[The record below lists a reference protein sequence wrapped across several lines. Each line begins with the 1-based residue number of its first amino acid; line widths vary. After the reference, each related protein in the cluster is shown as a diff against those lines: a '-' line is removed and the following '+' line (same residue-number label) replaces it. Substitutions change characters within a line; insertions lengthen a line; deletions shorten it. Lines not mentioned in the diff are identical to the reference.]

1 LHGINTHADSARPGA
16 KSVSCRAAIWYTF
29 RIHPNQRSF
38 YTGSEDLK
46 ESPMERAELQQQ
58 FVEAERLVEV
68 QSKELK
74 KELRLGDLVLSQ
86 TLYIIGIQ
94 WLGTAGLLG
103 SAHVMY
109 WIPAVLLFYIPSG
122 MVVIHLSKEMPLE
135 GGMYQWAKLRF
146 GELAGFLVA
155 LNLWATVVLVVGSML
170 SILTDNI
177 GYAAG
182 PAGGWIVESK
192 LFNAAVSATVMGG
205 MALITTRGLSLAKW
219 IHNLGGL
226 VLVSMIGAML
236 VFAVPRWIHGNAVS
250 APGALVFP
258 AVTLLNLNVA
268 AKMGFGAFCGFDGMC
283 IFAGEIRNPQ
293 VARTLRRSIFLSGPL
308 IAFIY
313 ILGTA
318 SVLAFTKPAD
328 LDLISPPTQ
337 ALLRG
342 AQGTVL
348 AGIVAPLM
356 ALLLII
362 AGVGGT
368 SLYSNSVIRLP
379 MVAGWDHLL
388 PGWLSRL
395 HPRFKTPVGSIICVA
410 GATFTLTLLGHL
422 GVGAQE
428 AFQFLNNTGII
439 CWALTY
445 LVMFAIP
452 LIGSGEKAPLTVR
465 VAAASGFLMTL
476 LYVALSTLPVVEVR
490 NSASFTARVAIVIL
504 GINSAGVW
512 YFRRATRH
520 RAARAVAV

>member
-1 LHGINTHADSARPGA
+1 M
-16 KSVSCRAAIWYTF
+16 
-29 RIHPNQRSF
+29 
-38 YTGSEDLK
+38 
-46 ESPMERAELQQQ
+46 ESAELHQQ
-58 FVEAERLVEV
+58 FVEAEHLVEV
-68 QSKELK
+68 RSGELK

-86 TLYIIGIQ
+86 ALYIIGIQ

-109 WIPAVLLFYIPSG
+109 WIPAVLFFYIPSG
-122 MVVIHLSKEMPLE
+122 IVVIHLSREMPLE

-146 GELAGFLVA
+146 GELTGFLVA
-155 LNLWATVVLVVGSML
+155 LNLWATVILVVGSML
-170 SILTDNI
+170 SMLTDNI

-192 LFNAAVSATVMGG
+192 FMNAAVSATVMGG
-205 MALITTRGLSLAKW
+205 MALITIRGLSLAKW
-219 IHNLGGL
+219 LHNLGGAML
-226 VLVSMIGAML
+226 VIMIGAML
-236 VFAVPRWIHGNAVS
+236 VFAVPRWIHGTAVS
-250 APGALVFP
+250 APVALVFP

-337 ALLRG
+337 ALVRG
-342 AQGTVL
+342 AQGTL
-348 AGIVAPLM
+348 IAGIVAPLV
-356 ALLLII
+356 ALLLILN
-362 AGVGGT
+362 GLGGT
-368 SLYSNSVIRLP
+368 SLYFNSVIRLP

-388 PGWLSRL
+388 PAWLSRL
-395 HPRFKTPVGSIICVA
+395 HPRFKTPVGSIVCVA
-410 GATFTLTLLGHL
+410 AATFVLTLLGHF

-428 AFQFLNNTGII
+428 AFQFLNNTDII

-452 LIGSGEKAPLTVR
+452 LVGRGEKPPITVR
-465 VAAASGFLMTL
+465 VAAASGFVMTL
-476 LYVALSTLPVVEVR
+476 LYVLLSAFPIVEVK
-490 NSASFTARVAIVIL
+490 NSASFTAKVVMLIL
-504 GINSAGVW
+504 GINGLGAW
-512 YFRRATRH
+512 HFRRATLR
-520 RAARAVAV
+520 RAAIAVKV

>member
-1 LHGINTHADSARPGA
+1 MESVELH
-16 KSVSCRAAIWYTF
+16 
-29 RIHPNQRSF
+29 
-38 YTGSEDLK
+38 
-46 ESPMERAELQQQ
+46 QQ
-58 FVEAERLVEV
+58 FVEAEHLVEV
-68 QSKELK
+68 RSNELK

-86 TLYIIGIQ
+86 ALYIIGIQ

-109 WIPAVLLFYIPSG
+109 WIPAVLFFYIPSG
-122 MVVIHLSKEMPLE
+122 IVVIHLSTEMPLE
-135 GGMYQWAKLRF
+135 GGMYQWTKLRF

-170 SILTDNI
+170 SMLTDNI

-192 LFNAAVSATVMGG
+192 FMNAAVSAMVMGG
-205 MALITTRGLSLAKW
+205 MALITARGLSLAKW
-219 IHNLGGL
+219 IHNLGGSVL
-226 VLVSMIGAML
+226 VLMIVAML
-236 VFAVPRWIHGNAVS
+236 AFAVPRWIHGRAVV
-250 APGALVFP
+250 APAALVFP

-283 IFAGEIRNPQ
+283 IFSGEVRDPQ

-313 ILGTA
+313 VLGTA
-318 SVLAFTKPAD
+318 SALAFTKPAY

-337 ALLRG
+337 ALVRG
-342 AQGTVL
+342 AQGTL
-348 AGIVAPLM
+348 IAGIVAPAM
-356 ALLLII
+356 ALLLILN
-362 AGVGGT
+362 GLGGT
-368 SLYSNSVIRLP
+368 SLYFNSVIRLP

-410 GATFTLTLLGHL
+410 AATFILTLVGHF

-428 AFQFLNNTGII
+428 AFQFLNNTGLI
-439 CWALTY
+439 CWALAY

-452 LIGSGEKAPLTVR
+452 LVGRGEKSPITVR
-465 VAAASGFLMTL
+465 ISAASGFVMTL
-476 LYVALSTLPVVEVR
+476 LYVVLSAFPIVEVK
-490 NSASFTARVAIVIL
+490 NSASFTARIVIVIL
-504 GINSAGVW
+504 GINGVGAW
-512 YFRRATRH
+512 YFRRATRR
-520 RAARAVAV
+520 RANLAVEV